1 MPSWEVAFAQ
11 AVRAAGG
18 VEGLGRGTRA
28 TISGMTASPVDLERE
43 RVALLEL
50 HASVRRAHFET
61 DAARLVA
68 NDAEEWVNIRDGT
81 ITRCR
86 REDVADFFRT
96 YFEGATYHEWD
107 DVEPP
112 IVRVS
117 DDGTLAWM
125 IVHVRVRRTKG
136 DRELRF
142 DYAGI
147 ETYEKRGGRWVKV
160 VEVGTFQEG

>member
-1 MPSWEVAFAQ
+1 
-11 AVRAAGG
+11 
-18 VEGLGRGTRA
+18 
-28 TISGMTASPVDLERE
+28 
-43 RVALLEL
+43 
-50 HASVRRAHFET
+50 
-61 DAARLVA
+61 
-68 NDAEEWVNIRDGT
+68 
-81 ITRCR
+81 
-86 REDVADFFRT
+86 
-96 YFEGATYHEWD
+96 
-107 DVEPP
+107 VEPP

>member
-1 MPSWEVAFAQ
+1 M
-11 AVRAAGG
+11 
-18 VEGLGRGTRA
+18 
-28 TISGMTASPVDLERE
+28 SPGDLERE
-43 RVALLEL
+43 RAALLDL

-61 DAARLVA
+61 DVDLLVA
-68 NDAEEWVNIRDGT
+68 NDADEWINIRDAT
-81 ITRCR
+81 IIR
-86 REDVADFFRT
+86 RRRDDVVDFFRT
-96 YFEGATYHEWD
+96 YLEGATYHEWD

-125 IVHVRVRRTKG
+125 IVRVRVRRTKG

-142 DYAGI
+142 TYAGI
-147 ETYEKRGGRWVKV
+147 ETYEKRDGRWVKV

>member
-1 MPSWEVAFAQ
+1 
-11 AVRAAGG
+11 
-18 VEGLGRGTRA
+18 
-28 TISGMTASPVDLERE
+28 MTASPVDHERE
-43 RVALLEL
+43 RAALLEL

-61 DAARLVA
+61 DVGLLVA
-68 NDAEEWVNIRDGT
+68 NDAEEWVNVRDGT
-81 ITRCR
+81 ITWRR

-125 IVHVRVRRTKG
+125 IVHVRVRGTKR

-142 DYAGI
+142 EYA
-147 ETYEKRGGRWVKV
+147 
-160 VEVGTFQEG
+160 

>member
-1 MPSWEVAFAQ
+1 
-11 AVRAAGG
+11 
-18 VEGLGRGTRA
+18 
-28 TISGMTASPVDLERE
+28 MTASPVDLERE

-61 DAARLVA
+61 DAALLVA

-81 ITRCR
+81 ITRRR
-86 REDVADFFRT
+86 REDAADFFRT
-96 YFEGATYHEWD
+96 YFEGVTYHERD